1 MSTLNHKTLCV
12 VNPASANGRT
22 RKAWVKVEQAMA
34 KRGLKLEA
42 HYTSGPG
49 DATAVTR
56 QALQTGYTRIISVG
70 GDGTLNE
77 VANGFFRTNQHPVN
91 PEAGL
96 SLIPMGTG
104 GDFSRMFSLR
114 SDLNTVY
121 RLLTD
126 PQPYRCDLVLASY
139 TDWNDSP
146 EKRFF
151 INEADVGLGSETVY
165 RVNRNSKALGGFAS
179 FLLGFL
185 VTVITYRNLELVI
198 KVDDEVKYE
207 GKTGIIMVGNGS
219 YFGGGVKIAP
229 DAKIDDGLLEIILAK
244 DIKKIDLLANIVN
257 MYRGTHLKHPLVER
271 MIGRKVQILSP
282 GDILFEMDGETPGHG
297 SSVTFEIMP
306 DAITLLL

>member
-1 MSTLNHKTLCV
+1 MTAQK
-12 VNPASANGRT
+12 SA
-22 RKAWVKVEQAMA
+22 
-34 KRGLKLEA
+34 
-42 HYTSGPG
+42 
-49 DATAVTR
+49 
-56 QALQTGYTRIISVG
+56 
-70 GDGTLNE
+70 
-77 VANGFFRTNQHPVN
+77 
-91 PEAGL
+91 
-96 SLIPMGTG
+96 
-104 GDFSRMFSLR
+104 
-114 SDLNTVY
+114 
-121 RLLTD
+121 
-126 PQPYRCDLVLASY
+126 
-139 TDWNDSP
+139 
-146 EKRFF
+146 FF

-185 VTVITYRNLELVI
+185 VTVITYRNLGLII
-198 KVDDEVKYE
+198 KVDDQVKYE
-207 GKTGIIMVGNGS
+207 GKTGIIMVGNGI